1 MQSITIASYFRKD
14 LIQEMKRQRRPS
26 RRLRMHIVLLAAEG
40 RSPTEIARILFCSR
54 TTVYA
59 VVGRFLREGRA
70 AFDDR
75 NRRGPKPLLEE
86 LEREYIE
93 RLVEEDSPTEHGWLR
108 SRWSLQAPYSGI
120 VQGASYP
127 AEPGDTSAR
136 ASSPGLSLEK
146 ATSGPA
152 RERLQ
157 RAKGAKAQ
165 EALGRH
171 INDQRSRIVFPG
183 RDQA

>member
-1 MQSITIASYFRKD
+1 
-14 LIQEMKRQRRPS
+14 
-26 RRLRMHIVLLAAEG
+26 MHIVLLAAEG

-75 NRRGPKPLLEE
+75 NRRGPIPLLEE

-108 SRWSLQAPYSGI
+108 SRWSCKLLTLELFKERATLLSQ
-120 VQGASYP
+120 
-127 AEPGDTSAR
+127 ETLRR